1 MIVSTRQRLVAK
13 AGEFASISMMRNTIN
28 THKQTKMKITTK
40 MIRCKKDAN
49 PVTSSHHIPGRL
61 QSTVFL

>member
-1 MIVSTRQRLVAK
+1 MIVSTQRLVLAK

-28 THKQTKMKITTK
+28 THKQTKMKITTNR
-40 MIRCKKDAN
+40 IRCKKDAN
-49 PVTSSHHIPGRL
+49 PVTSSHHVSGRL

>member
-1 MIVSTRQRLVAK
+1 MIVSTQRLVAK

-28 THKQTKMKITTK
+28 THKQTKMKITTNR
-40 MIRCKKDAN
+40 IRCKKDAN
-49 PVTSSHHIPGRL
+49 PVTSSHHVSGRL